1 MRNSHFL
8 GIKAIKR
15 IGGKR
20 CLNLKVTKLIRG
32 GKPFD
37 FILITTVL
45 IMLLL
50 GLVMVL
56 SASAPSALAED
67 RGSYAYVRTQGISA
81 VIRLGSYVFYI

>member
-1 MRNSHFL
+1 MYNSDIF
-8 GIKAIKR
+8 GVKK
-15 IGGKR
+15 IGGKK
-20 CLNLKVTKLIRG
+20 CLNLKIIKVIRA

-81 VIRLGSYVFYI
+81 GIRISFYVFHI

>member
-1 MRNSHFL
+1 MPKSKNNNV
-8 GIKAIKR
+8 
-15 IGGKR
+15 
-20 CLNLKVTKLIRG
+20 NLT

-37 FILITTVL
+37 FILVSAVL

-67 RGSYAYVRTQGISA
+67 KGSYAYVKTQGISA
-81 VIRLGSYVFYI
+81 IIRISFYVCYIQNRL